1 MTLFQLLTLH
11 SSIIWLPLLGLYSR
25 SVSLL
30 PMPTWLLAIHTWDTG
45 KAVENDLFYFYPNF
59 LKQWDECPESPI
71 WYYFQLTVYNFFD
84 FIIVRKWV
92 FLIATRSLSRET
104 MFSLDSNMI
113 YVSFG
118 SFSPS
123 KQKKLQLDLKAES
136 QNGQAELWQAAS
148 ACQLLASYLWQEQ
161 APVMTGTW
169 TCLRRNKYGEWNNT

>member
-59 LKQWDECPESPI
+59 LKQWDECPESPV

-84 FIIVRKWV
+84 YLLTVFQNLGCSRCQPESCTV
-92 FLIATRSLSRET
+92 FLGHGKSTKVIRKQWTITWVLYWIIFSRTWLHFQRSTVLYHSWEGLFQAWRNGRS
-104 MFSLDSNMI
+104 MRCLKMACQ
-113 YVSFG
+113 Y
-118 SFSPS
+118 
-123 KQKKLQLDLKAES
+123 KAE
-136 QNGQAELWQAAS
+136 N
-148 ACQLLASYLWQEQ
+148 CF
-161 APVMTGTW
+161 
-169 TCLRRNKYGEWNNT
+169 